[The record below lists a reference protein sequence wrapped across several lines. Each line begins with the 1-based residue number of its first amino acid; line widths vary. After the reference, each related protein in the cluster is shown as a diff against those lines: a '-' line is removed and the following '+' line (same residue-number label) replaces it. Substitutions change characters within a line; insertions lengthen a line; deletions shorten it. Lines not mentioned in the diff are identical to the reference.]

1 MAKRSAMSGL
11 FDKWPDWA
19 KPMFVLAMAAIWIGV
34 PVVAAWSLSARTVQA
49 GGVVDYQPVLA
60 VLVAMTT
67 ATIAGIFLFMTFRI
81 DRGTRRKAKRVAKN
95 AAKKALAGVKEAAAD
110 TLENAEA
117 AAGRALADVVRES
130 VKRVD
135 TAVKGR
141 LDAVATPEKIR
152 QEVEER
158 ITEKELQKHV
168 EAVLV
173 MDANAQT
180 ITAYAK
186 EHAKK
191 LDWKTVLRISKLLKE
206 AADSWARCV
215 ESKERTGWLAGMWRF
230 FGRWGRS
237 PTDG

>member
-81 DRGTRRKAKRVAKN
+81 DRGTRRKAKRVAKK
-95 AAKKALAGVKEAAAD
+95 AAKKE
-110 TLENAEA
+110 
-117 AAGRALADVVRES
+117 LADVISEF
-130 VKRVD
+130 VKQVD
-135 TAVKGR
+135 TEVKGR

-158 ITEKELQKHV
+158 VTEEELQKHV
-168 EAVLV
+168 QAVLV

-180 ITAYAK
+180 ITAYAR
-186 EHAKK
+186 EHAKN
-191 LDWKTVLRISKLLKE
+191 LDRKTVLRISKLLKE